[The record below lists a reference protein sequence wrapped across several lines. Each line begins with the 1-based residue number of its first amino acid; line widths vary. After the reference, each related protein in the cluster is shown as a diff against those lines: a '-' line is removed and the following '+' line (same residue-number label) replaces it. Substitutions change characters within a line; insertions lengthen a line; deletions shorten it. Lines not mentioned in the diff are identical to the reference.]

1 MAARLQELLG
11 KPVRLAA
18 DCVGADTEALA
29 QALAPGG
36 VVARKLRFHP
46 EEEAND
52 PAFAQALA
60 RLGEVY
66 VNDAFGAA
74 HGRMRRPLGL
84 RPICSQRWQDLLVS
98 RRFSAD

>member
-1 MAARLQELLG
+1 MRLQELLG

-18 DCVGADTEALA
+18 DCVGAGTEALA
-29 QALAPGG
+29 QALAPGE
-36 VVARKLRFHP
+36 VLLLENLRFHA

-60 RLGEVY
+60 RFGDVF

-74 HGRMRRPLGL
+74 HRAHASTAGM
-84 RPICSQRWQDLLVS
+84 
-98 RRFSAD
+98 AA